1 MVESILRDQNS
12 DTNKPLAR
20 ALGDA
25 GFVVDGRP
33 HVAAVRIPME
43 SEYRDFWEL
52 PYDEAVRTKLAF
64 WLVQARAML
73 GLIRGLTARGTR
85 ALDQIRFIPRAD
97 FETQVEQIGGLDA
110 EGVRRRAL
118 EVERAIYSVGSGL
131 VPPSLEELPYEAT
144 APYAPFDVIQ
154 AVEIDWDG
162 QPLELRPL
170 AMLDDI
176 HDLHHAQLE
185 ALFRTLSHREMRFG
199 RWMMMRLDA
208 LSPGAVLRSPDSQP
222 GHNRTQGRDFLDI
235 HMQLD
240 SDKGAARKKFRRM
253 ALGMADLYLPM
264 IPTFRNRPPPLRSL
278 LSGAAPKLTD
288 AQLRDLRETTD
299 KDQRRLEITDERRA
313 SIDELVAGYAK
324 KGAVG
329 DDVAVAMS
337 RILLHRYDKR
347 RANVTPSL
355 FGDDDDPD
363 PRNPLKADAGVAHG
377 ARVHLHHQFGRPFHF
392 GADDVCDASNENA
405 EVFLGF
411 AGALVG
417 EVETRAVRR
426 KPLELD
432 AKVQQAVL
440 RDEAERIIREWAFPQ
455 ATRVRALVRAIG
467 RACVDRTLEPNA
479 PLDAGA
485 NAIGILEEEFKM
497 LPSDDPILLVLK
509 HAVASGAVT
518 IERDYGQGGKLWCL
532 IELTGTVAL
541 AFGLTFVRGGFIPT
555 KESFFREAL
564 ADA

>member
-1 MVESILRDQNS
+1 
-12 DTNKPLAR
+12 
-20 ALGDA
+20 
-25 GFVVDGRP
+25 
-33 HVAAVRIPME
+33 
-43 SEYRDFWEL
+43 
-52 PYDEAVRTKLAF
+52 
-64 WLVQARAML
+64 
-73 GLIRGLTARGTR
+73 
-85 ALDQIRFIPRAD
+85 
-97 FETQVEQIGGLDA
+97 
-110 EGVRRRAL
+110 
-118 EVERAIYSVGSGL
+118 
-131 VPPSLEELPYEAT
+131 
-144 APYAPFDVIQ
+144 
-154 AVEIDWDG
+154 
-162 QPLELRPL
+162 
-170 AMLDDI
+170 
-176 HDLHHAQLE
+176 
-185 ALFRTLSHREMRFG
+185 
-199 RWMMMRLDA
+199 
-208 LSPGAVLRSPDSQP
+208 SPDAQP

-240 SDKGAARKKFRRM
+240 TDKGAARKKFRKM

-264 IPTFRNRPPPLRSL
+264 IPTFRNRPPPLRNL

-288 AQLRDLRETTD
+288 AQVRDLRENTD

-313 SIDELVAGYAK
+313 SIDGLVSDYAK
-324 KGAVG
+324 KSAIGE
-329 DDVAVAMS
+329 DVAVAMS

-347 RANVTPSL
+347 RAHVTPSL

-377 ARVHLHHQFGRPFHF
+377 ARAHLHHQFGRPFHF

-426 KPLELD
+426 KPLELN
-432 AKVQQAVL
+432 AKVQQSVL

-497 LPSDDPILLVLK
+497 FTSDDPILLVLK